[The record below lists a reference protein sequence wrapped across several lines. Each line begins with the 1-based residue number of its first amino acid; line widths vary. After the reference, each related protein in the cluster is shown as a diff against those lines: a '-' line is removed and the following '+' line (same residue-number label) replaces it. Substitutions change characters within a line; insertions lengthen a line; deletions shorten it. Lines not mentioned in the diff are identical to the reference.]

1 MNKLT
6 IPAIMAFLVFL
17 FVFGLTLLF
26 DAVRRLIRG
35 A

>member
-1 MNKLT
+1 MNKVTL
-6 IPAIMAFLVFL
+6 PAILIFLVFL

-26 DAVRRLIRG
+26 DAIRRLIRG